1 MMKQLLILMLIQMQI
16 EQVLSFTPI
25 HLVPNVH
32 VIHSLKRPVSGFG
45 IPVDTKLL
53 LSSSIH
59 GNDNSNNDSYG
70 PNSNHNDDSNGPN
83 SLNDCECECSR
94 RVCLQKA
101 IVGITS
107 STTLIPLSPRA
118 ASARTNTNTEEK
130 VAILTFQKGKS
141 RSENYEVRR
150 SNSEWTTLLSTA
162 QLNVLRRGQT
172 ERQRSSILEKEKRDG
187 SFLCAG
193 CNQPLFSS
201 DAKFDSGTGW
211 PSFDSPII
219 SMSSDSDSNA
229 SVEIEDVGWVQSL
242 DGAEVRCQTCGSH
255 LGDLFT
261 DGWRYGSKT
270 GKRYCINGAALIY
283 HPMDGGK
290 DVRGDIP
297 PPNKVIQY

>member
-1 MMKQLLILMLIQMQI
+1 MKQLLIFMLMQTQMQI

-25 HLVPNVH
+25 HLVTNVH
-32 VIHSLKRPVSGFG
+32 VIHSLKRPVSG
-45 IPVDTKLL
+45 L
-53 LSSSIH
+53 
-59 GNDNSNNDSYG
+59 DNSNNDSNG
-70 PNSNHNDDSNGPN
+70 PNSNHDDDSNGPN
-83 SLNDCECECSR
+83 SLNDWECACECSR

-107 STTLIPLSPRA
+107 STTLIPLSPRV
-118 ASARTNTNTEEK
+118 ASARTNTNTNTEEK
-130 VAILTFQKGKS
+130 AAILTFQKGKS

-219 SMSSDSDSNA
+219 TMSSDSDNNA
-229 SVEIEDVGWVQSL
+229 SVEIEEVGWVQSL

-255 LGDLFT
+255 LGDVFT

-270 GKRYCINGAALIY
+270 GKRYCINGAALIF